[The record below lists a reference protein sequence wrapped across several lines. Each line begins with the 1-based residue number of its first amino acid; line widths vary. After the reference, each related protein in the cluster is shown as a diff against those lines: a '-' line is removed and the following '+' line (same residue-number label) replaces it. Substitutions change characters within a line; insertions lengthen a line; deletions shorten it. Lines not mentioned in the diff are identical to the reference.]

1 MIRKFEQIVVGVFLS
16 AVLIAPVAFSQT
28 SLPAPKQEKL
38 LNGLKVLMW
47 QDAKAEKVMIKIRI
61 HSGSAFD
68 PQGKEGLMQMLA
80 NNIFPNEAS
89 RDFFREDLGGDLQ
102 IETNYDYIQ
111 INASSKPEGLLTM
124 LETVAT
130 AVSNPVI
137 DKETT
142 ARLRTDL
149 LSKLAIVEVEP
160 SYVADRAVA
169 KRLFGTFPYGR
180 PQYGTTDSIKK
191 IDFGDLIDAKN
202 RFMTAD
208 NATLTMS
215 GNFDKTAVFRAVR
228 RYFGGWMKSDRKV
241 PATFRQPDD
250 PPAGVQ
256 VIASPKPDVSAIR
269 FAVRSTSRSSK
280 DFAAACIFSSII
292 YSRLKAR
299 VPAAFASN
307 VFVRNEQNFLPGIL
321 IIGFSAGKNDLG
333 SGNGKID
340 ASDLVS
346 AAMSEVVNEVEFK
359 SAKAENASRWNFR
372 TADMFWLDN
381 DTYKTQSVEAERLVF
396 ENVTLA
402 DVRAF
407 ADSLKNSPMASVL
420 VNTPPATN

>member
-1 MIRKFEQIVVGVFLS
+1 
-16 AVLIAPVAFSQT
+16 
-28 SLPAPKQEKL
+28 
-38 LNGLKVLMW
+38 
-47 QDAKAEKVMIKIRI
+47 
-61 HSGSAFD
+61 
-68 PQGKEGLMQMLA
+68 
-80 NNIFPNEAS
+80 
-89 RDFFREDLGGDLQ
+89 
-102 IETNYDYIQ
+102 
-111 INASSKPEGLLTM
+111 
-124 LETVAT
+124 
-130 AVSNPVI
+130 
-137 DKETT
+137 
-142 ARLRTDL
+142 
-149 LSKLAIVEVEP
+149 
-160 SYVADRAVA
+160 
-169 KRLFGTFPYGR
+169 
-180 PQYGTTDSIKK
+180 
-191 IDFGDLIDAKN
+191 
-202 RFMTAD
+202 
-208 NATLTMS
+208 
-215 GNFDKTAVFRAVR
+215 
-228 RYFGGWMKSDRKV
+228 MKSDRKV